1 MKNLSRIIIFAVVL
15 LSLTVSTVFAT
26 DTGLEV
32 EEEFS
37 SPAEMFK
44 AYYNDGVYT
53 RSSEIYLNESNAELQ
68 NAFHGPVITDKVTWF
83 NGNELVMNTNS
94 GYGSTGNIENP
105 GWHFKIVNG
114 ERITDYNI
122 SSNAGVYF
130 YTLYFF
136 ANSEESKNAN
146 WQQDG
151 DVWFTSDAAIIE
163 AALGFAAPCFTN
175 KTANGE
181 EYIEL
186 TKVAVHNQG
195 DQLIFRL
202 YAGADVVAETAITK
216 GVGGTTDSESM
227 QDFINRH

>member
-26 DTGLEV
+26 DTGLEL

-37 SPAEMFK
+37 SPVEMFE

-53 RSSEIYLNESNAELQ
+53 RISNIYLNEDNAELQ
-68 NAFHGPVITDKVTWF
+68 NAFHGPVIKNKVTWF
-83 NGNELVMNTNS
+83 DDTELVMDTNS
-94 GYGSTGNIENP
+94 GYGSDGNIENP
-105 GWHFKIVNG
+105 EWHFKIVDG

-130 YTLYFF
+130 YTMYFF

-146 WQQDG
+146 WEQDG

-175 KTANGE
+175 KTADGD
-181 EYIEL
+181 EYL
-186 TKVAVHNQG
+186 TLSKVSVHKQG
-195 DQLIFRL
+195 DAIVFQL
-202 YAGADVVAETAITK
+202 YAEGRVEAIAKTTIVK
-216 GVGGTTDSESM
+216 GVDGLET
-227 QDFINRH
+227 FIADH